1 MQGPLPWPDRQVRKA
16 LGTLLVLVLVLVLV
30 LGVWALTLVGCS
42 PALERVK
49 PWERGELASDR
60 MRPDLNALQ
69 DRNWSHIQFS
79 KEATPLEPG
88 GGGGGCGCN

>member
-1 MQGPLPWPDRQVRKA
+1 MARIW
-16 LGTLLVLVLVLVLV
+16 
-30 LGVWALTLVGCS
+30 GVGLAFLIAGCT

-49 PWERGELASDR
+49 PWERGELAGDL
-60 MRPDLNALQ
+60 MRPDLNTLQ
-69 DRNWSHIQFS
+69 ERNWSHIQFS